1 MNFSPDIKNKIP
13 NTQSMF
19 WLGNLI
25 SGILLGLSAPGFGT
39 NWVGILAFFPLLA
52 VLDQLHKN
60 RLFSLQK
67 RAGLFFAVCW
77 FSGSIAASIGG
88 YWITSSI
95 NVFGHIPWF
104 AALLITAFGY
114 GLEIGLQL
122 FVYFGI
128 PLLFIRQRSG
138 WDLIVRLAF
147 VLALDPWYPRLI
159 QWNYGGLTFS
169 KFPWL
174 EQAADILGASGL
186 LLYSAGFSF
195 LLLYWWRWKSEGTG
209 NGKSLYKASTIY
221 LILWVFG
228 LGYGAWRTQD
238 LVIQNSTID
247 SASSGNIQNLVP
259 DFPAKLTVM
268 VIQPNFSLQELASNP
283 ELAHSKRQQNLA
295 GLLEDSLKALEQLP
309 ENTTTPKLLIWPE
322 SVYPDPF
329 FKVAASR
336 KKVISFADANQTS
349 ILLATVDWVK
359 TQTGYKFNGVS
370 VLIGANG
377 QVLGRYNKIFLIPFG
392 ETIPFSE
399 WFPGIASWLR
409 NNIANMSEFER
420 GREYTVFSVHEN
432 IEFSAPICFD
442 IFSPTVVRGMVRNGS
457 NLVVNL
463 SNLAWFGRTTAS
475 DNMVAVLRWRA
486 IENRVPVVFASNNG
500 KSVFI
505 GADGENQSRQLGLFE
520 EGSLTSKINIRPQF
534 SFFREYAEWVW
545 GGFMFL
551 FFMLGILAQVSVSYT
566 HLTLPTILLV

>member
-1 MNFSPDIKNKIP
+1 MNISPEIKNQIP
-13 NTQSMF
+13 NTQSLF
-19 WLGNLI
+19 WLGSLI
-25 SGILLGLSAPGFGT
+25 SGILLGLTAPGFGT

-88 YWITSSI
+88 NWITNSI

-104 AALLITAFGY
+104 AALLITAVGY
-114 GLEIGLQL
+114 GLEVGLQL

-186 LLYSAGFSF
+186 ILYSAGFSF
-195 LLLYWWRWKSEGTG
+195 LLLYWWRCKSEGTR
-209 NGKSLYKASTIY
+209 NRKSLFKALTIY

-238 LVIQNSTID
+238 LVIQNSKLD
-247 SASSGNIQNLVP
+247 SESSGNIQNLVS

-295 GLLEDSLKALEQLP
+295 GLLEDSIKALEQLP

-336 KKVISFADANQTS
+336 EKVLSFAEANQTS

-359 TQTGYKFNGVS
+359 TQTDYKFHGVS

-377 QVLGRYNKIFLIPFG
+377 EVLGRYNKIFLIPFG

-420 GREYTVFSVHEN
+420 GKEYTVFSVPEN

-505 GADGENQSRQLGLFE
+505 GADGENRSRQLGLFE
-520 EGSLTSKINIRPQF
+520 EGSLTSTINIRPQF
-534 SFFREYAEWVW
+534 SFFREYAEWIW

-551 FFMLGILAQVSVSYT
+551 FFMLVILAQVRGKIF
-566 HLTLPTILLV
+566 H

>member
-1 MNFSPDIKNKIP
+1 MNISPEIKNQIP
-13 NTQSMF
+13 NTQSLF
-19 WLGNLI
+19 WLGSLI

-67 RAGLFFAVCW
+67 RAGLFFAACW

-88 YWITSSI
+88 YWITNSI
-95 NVFGHIPWF
+95 NIFGHIPWF
-104 AALLITAFGY
+104 AALLITAVGY
-114 GLEIGLQL
+114 GLEVGLQL

-174 EQAADILGASGL
+174 EQAADVLGASGL

-209 NGKSLYKASTIY
+209 NRKSLFKALTIY

-238 LVIQNSTID
+238 LVIQNSKLD
-247 SASSGNIQNLVP
+247 SASSVNIQNLVP

-336 KKVISFADANQTS
+336 EKVLSFAEANQTS

-359 TQTGYKFNGVS
+359 TQTDYKFHGVS

-377 QVLGRYNKIFLIPFG
+377 EVLGRYNKIFLIPFG

-420 GREYTVFSVHEN
+420 GREYTVFSVPEN

-505 GADGENQSRQLGLFE
+505 GADGKNRSRQLGLFE
-520 EGSLTSKINIRPQF
+520 EGSLTSTINIRPQF

-551 FFMLGILAQVSVSYT
+551 FFMLGILAQVRGKIF
-566 HLTLPTILLV
+566 H

>member
-1 MNFSPDIKNKIP
+1 MNISREIQNPKTK
-13 NTQSMF
+13 SLF
-19 WLGNLI
+19 WIGSII

-60 RLFSLQK
+60 RLFSFQK
-67 RAGLFFAVCW
+67 RAGLFFVVCW

-88 YWITSSI
+88 YWITNSI

-104 AALLITAFGY
+104 AALLITAVGY
-114 GLEIGLQL
+114 GLEVGIQL

-186 LLYSAGFSF
+186 LLYSAGLSF

-209 NGKSLYKASTIY
+209 NRKSLFKASTIY
-221 LILWVFG
+221 LILWVLG

-238 LVIQNSTID
+238 LVTQNSKLD

-283 ELAHSKRQQNLA
+283 ELAYSKRQQNLA
-295 GLLEDSLKALEQLP
+295 GLLEDSRKALEQLP

-336 KKVISFADANQTS
+336 EKVLSFAEANQIY

-359 TQTGYKFNGVS
+359 TQTAYKFHGVS

-377 QVLGRYNKIFLIPFG
+377 EVLGRYNKIFLIPFG

-420 GREYTVFSVHEN
+420 GKEYTVFYVPEN

-505 GADGENQSRQLGLFE
+505 GADGKNRSRQLGLFE
-520 EGSLTSKINIRPQF
+520 EGSLTFTINIRPQF

-551 FFMLGILAQVSVSYT
+551 FFMLGILAQVRGKIF
-566 HLTLPTILLV
+566 H